1 MFYIRPAT
9 PPIYF
14 FIEMWSIKIKKLS
27 KGEEKN
33 GKKGERKKKTREKR
47 TNLKEKSINTREA
60 FLNAHIIKIVGTK

>member
-14 FIEMWSIKIKKLS
+14 LIEMWSIEIKKLS

-33 GKKGERKKKTREKR
+33 GKEERKKKEQSRKR
-47 TNLKEKSINTREA
+47 KESIETREA
-60 FLNAHIIKIVGTK
+60 SLNEHIKIVGKK